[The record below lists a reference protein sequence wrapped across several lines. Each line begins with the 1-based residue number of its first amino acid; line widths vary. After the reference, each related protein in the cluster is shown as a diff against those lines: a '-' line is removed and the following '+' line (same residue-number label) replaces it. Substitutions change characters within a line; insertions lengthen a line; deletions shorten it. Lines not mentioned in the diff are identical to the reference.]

1 MRGERSPLL
10 SQKVLLTCPPLGWPI
25 RHKGKVREVFD
36 LDDRLLLV
44 ATDRLSAFDV
54 VFPDGIPGKGRVLNQ
69 LSALWFEATRHLVEN
84 HYITQDLSDL
94 GLSPEIEQELT
105 GRSMIVTKCRR
116 IDVEC
121 VVRGYLAGSGW
132 KEYSQNGT
140 VAGIPLPAGLSLNS
154 ELPEPIFT
162 PALKNDTG
170 HDVNV
175 SLKEVYDRFGSDLTD
190 RIVAASFTLYQFASA
205 KAAQAGIILAD
216 TKFEFGLLGEELLL
230 IDEAFTPDS
239 SRYWPLEAYAT
250 GKAIDS
256 LDKQPIRDY
265 VESIGWN
272 KQPPAPKLPPEV
284 IGATSRRYDTV
295 LHKLTALLAV

>member
-1 MRGERSPLL
+1 V
-10 SQKVLLTCPPLGWPI
+10 SQKVLLTCPPLGLPVW
-25 RHKGKVREVFD
+25 HKGKVREAFD
-36 LDDRLLLV
+36 LGDRLLLV

-84 HYITQDLSDL
+84 HFITLDLSDL
-94 GLSPEIEQELT
+94 GLPPEIERELF
-105 GRSMIVTKCRR
+105 GRAMIVTKCRR

-121 VVRGYLAGSGW
+121 IVRGYLAGSGW
-132 KEYSQNGT
+132 KEYCQSGT
-140 VAGIPLPAGLSLNS
+140 VAGIPLPPGLSLNS
-154 ELPEPIFT
+154 QLPEPIFT

-175 SLKEVYDRFGSDLTD
+175 TQQEMADRFGRDLTE
-190 RIVAASFTLYQFASA
+190 RLVSASLDLYRFASA

-230 IDEAFTPDS
+230 IDEIFTPDS
-239 SRYWPLEAYAT
+239 SRYWPLEAYTT
-250 GKAIDS
+250 GKPIDS

-265 VESIGWN
+265 VESIGWD
-272 KQPPAPKLPPEV
+272 KKPPAPKLPPE
-284 IGATSRRYDTV
+284 IISAASHRYETV
-295 LHKLTALLAV
+295 LKKLSAVLAV